1 MKKYNP
7 TKKDNGKWL
16 IERVPIFECR
26 GEIRGFNYDTEWGK
40 RVVSNMQKLA
50 KGGYLPSIFIGHG
63 GGWDREKP
71 ICGYLANIRLEGKTL
86 YADFDNVFDDVVMY
100 DLERY
105 PNRSIEVHEEKAEIA
120 GLALLGASEPYFHF
134 PQMFCEDGS
143 STHHFTDGETL
154 QEWNADDGE
163 KAMPKWVSDLKD
175 WFMGLDSRLRGN
187 DRGESGNDRGESGN
201 DNGQDGGTATAG
213 TKEGV
218 AKTSYDTNAGADEEK
233 GRNGV
238 RPYSKENNQ
247 EPGGDKMKMSREEFK
262 AEFGMYPE
270 EVKENSETAK
280 KFAALQASMEEKD
293 KAKFAADMQA
303 MNVSPAASQLF
314 GEYID
319 KCDDK
324 EAARSAFSKIVS
336 MAKENT
342 LMVPLAEEGRRGG
355 KDKFAAIDPDDEQ
368 SIVNAIE
375 KYMAEKNC
383 SWGEASK
390 VIYQRMDADAGGND
404 E

>member
-7 TKKDNGKWL
+7 IKKDNGKWL

-86 YADFDNVFDDVVMY
+86 YSDFDNVFDDVVMY

-187 DRGESGNDRGESGN
+187 DRGEGGNDREGASGERLYKSGN
-201 DNGQDGGTATAG
+201 DNGEEGESAFARTGQDGGTAFAG
-213 TKEGV
+213 TE
-218 AKTSYDTNAGADEEK
+218 
-233 GRNGV
+233 
-238 RPYSKENNQ
+238 ENNQ

-336 MAKENT
+336 MAKDNT
-342 LMVPLAEEGRRGG
+342 LMVPMAEEGRRGG
-355 KDKFAAIDPDDEQ
+355 KDKFAVIDPDDEQ

-375 KYMAEKNC
+375 KYMAEKDC
-383 SWGEASK
+383 SWDEASK